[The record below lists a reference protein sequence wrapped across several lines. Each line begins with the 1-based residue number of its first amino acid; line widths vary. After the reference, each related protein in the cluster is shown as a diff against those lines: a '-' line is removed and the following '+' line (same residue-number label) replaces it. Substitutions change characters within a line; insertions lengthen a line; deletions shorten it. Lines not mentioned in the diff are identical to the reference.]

1 MRKPIACTLTT
12 SDLSS
17 QRARW
22 VELAERTPVERLELP
37 NGLRLVFRAAPGVSA
52 ELEELVA
59 VERVCCA
66 FAEWTLAPGD
76 ESTVLDIT
84 AADEAVPVV
93 QSMFRGRGNGERF
106 ELRLQQTHDGPSG

>member
-1 MRKPIACTLTT
+1 MRRPIACTLTT
-12 SDLSS
+12 SDLAS

-22 VELAERTPVERLELP
+22 VELAERTSVERVELP
-37 NGLRLVFRAAPGVSA
+37 DGLRLVFGSAPGVSV

-76 ESTVLDIT
+76 DETTVLEIT
-84 AADEAVPVV
+84 AAGEAVPV
-93 QSMFRGRGNGERF
+93 
-106 ELRLQQTHDGPSG
+106 LQAMLWLPASAQGAGGTPD